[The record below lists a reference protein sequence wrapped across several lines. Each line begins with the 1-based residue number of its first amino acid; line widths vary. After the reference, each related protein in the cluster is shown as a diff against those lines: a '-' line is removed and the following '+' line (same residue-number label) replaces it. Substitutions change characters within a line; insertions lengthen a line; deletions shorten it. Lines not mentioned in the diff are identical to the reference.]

1 MAQTHALAY
10 HVEKYKDG
18 TTTEENNHHS
28 TSMDANN

>member
-18 TTTEENNHHS
+18 TNEVETSNTNHQ
-28 TSMDANN
+28 TSIDA